1 MKACFIVL
9 PCYCLPGV
17 KSLLLSF
24 AQELQQ
30 LRDTLFMSLFF
41 LASFHSG
48 MEYEVIIVDDN
59 SPDGTE
65 NVAKALRDYLGKD
78 IIQVLKRPR
87 KLGLGTAYIDG
98 LKLATGSHV
107 VIMDA
112 DLSHQPKYIPSMAS
126 VMKQSG
132 ADVVT
137 GTRYVNGGGVA
148 GWDLMRKLT
157 SGVANVL
164 ATELLR
170 SGVSD
175 VTGSFRLWKREVLE
189 DVLAKTQSKG
199 VYSTTW
205 ITGKWCGVKKRH
217 AFFF

>member
-9 PCYCLPGV
+9 PHCCLPGV
-17 KSLLLSF
+17 KSSLLSF
-24 AQELQQ
+24 AQEPQQ
-30 LRDTLFMSLFF
+30 LRDKLFMSLFC
-41 LASFHSG
+41 LSPFHSG
-48 MEYEVIIVDDN
+48 MEYEIIIVDDN

-78 IIQVLKRPR
+78 IIQILERPG

-126 VMKQSG
+126 VMKQSS

-148 GWDLMRKLT
+148 GWNLMRKLT
-157 SGVANVL
+157 SGIANFL

-189 DVLAKTQSKG
+189 AVLAKTQSIG
-199 VYSTTW
+199 VCSTTW
-205 ITGKWCGVKKRH
+205 ITG
-217 AFFF
+217 